1 MRAPSVT
8 ALPTLSAHNSD
19 RGSVLLCALMVIA
32 LIGTLGAALAL
43 VVSTESAV
51 AGNYVASQQGLYAAE
66 AGVERAIGE
75 IRLLPTWG
83 ALPAPSSTTPSADFN
98 DGQAMPR
105 GPDGSTLNLAQL
117 TIQRQ
122 AESDAM
128 RPAAPDRPVWR
139 LYAHAPFGRMVAAS
153 GTAAPYVVVWLA
165 DDPDDLDGDPAV
177 DTNDVVLVHAEA
189 FGVRAGRRA
198 IDVTIQ
204 REEAMAAGFPGV
216 MRSDVHVI
224 AWHEGR

>member
-1 MRAPSVT
+1 MA
-8 ALPTLSAHNSD
+8 
-19 RGSVLLCALMVIA
+19 IA
-32 LIGTLGAALAL
+32 LIATVGAALTL

-51 AGNYVASQQGLYAAE
+51 SGNYLVSQQGLYAAE
-66 AGVERAIGE
+66 AGIERAIGE
-75 IRLLPTWG
+75 MRLLPTWSG
-83 ALPAPSSTTPSADFN
+83 LPAPSSTTLLADFN

-128 RPAAPDRPVWR
+128 RPTAPDRPVWR
-139 LYAHAPFGRMVAAS
+139 LYAHAPFGRMVAAA
-153 GTAAPYVVVWLA
+153 GIAAPYIVVWLA

-177 DTNDVVLVHAEA
+177 DTNDVVIVHAEA
-189 FGVRAGRRA
+189 FGVRAGRHA

-216 MRSDVHVI
+216 IRSDVHVI
-224 AWHEGR
+224 GWHEGR

>member
-1 MRAPSVT
+1 MSAPSVA
-8 ALPTLSAHNSD
+8 ALPARDCAD

-32 LIGTLGAALAL
+32 LIATLGAALTL
-43 VVSTESAV
+43 VVSTESAL
-51 AGNYVASQQGLYAAE
+51 AGNYLVSQQGLYAAE
-66 AGVERAIGE
+66 AGIERAISE
-75 IRLLPTWG
+75 IRLLPTWR
-83 ALPAPSSTTPSADFN
+83 ALPAPSSTTASADFN
-98 DGQAMPR
+98 DGQATR
-105 GPDGSTLNLAQL
+105 RAPDGSTLNFAQL
-117 TIQRQ
+117 TVQRQ

-128 RPAAPDRPVWR
+128 HPIAPDRPVWR
-139 LYAHAPFGRMVAAS
+139 LYAHAPFGRMVPAA
-153 GTAAPYVVVWLA
+153 GTDAPYVVVWLA

-177 DTNDVVLVHAEA
+177 DTNDVVMLHAEA
-189 FGVRAGRRA
+189 FGVSAGRHA

>member
-1 MRAPSVT
+1 MSRPSDT
-8 ALPTLSAHNSD
+8 ALPPSSPHGE
-19 RGSVLLCALMVIA
+19 RGSVLLCALMVVA
-32 LIGTLGAALAL
+32 LIATLGAALAL

-51 AGNYVASQQGLYAAE
+51 AGNYAGSQQGLYAAQ
-66 AGVERAIGE
+66 AGIERAIGE
-75 IRLLPTWG
+75 IRRLPTWS
-83 ALPAPSSTTPSADFN
+83 ALPAPSSTASSADFN
-98 DGQAMPR
+98 DGEAMPR

-128 RPAAPDRPVWR
+128 RPTAPDRPVWR
-139 LYAHAPFGRMVAAS
+139 LYAHAPFARMAAAA

-177 DTNDVVLVHAEA
+177 DTNDVVIIHAEA
-189 FGVRAGRRA
+189 FGVRAGRHA

-204 REEAMAAGFPGV
+204 REEAMAGGFPGV
-216 MRSDVHVI
+216 MRSDVRVI